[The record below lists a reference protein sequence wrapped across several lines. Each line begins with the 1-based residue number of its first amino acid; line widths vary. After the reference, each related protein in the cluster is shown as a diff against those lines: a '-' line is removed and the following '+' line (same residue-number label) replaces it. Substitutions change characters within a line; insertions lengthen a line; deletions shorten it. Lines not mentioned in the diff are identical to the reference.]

1 MKKLMN
7 KRTGR
12 AFLFALT
19 LIPVAAIGGY
29 FSVRLLLSS
38 LDPSMLEEAISKA
51 GSEEIMLAVSVIM
64 TVVYAT
70 VLGFF
75 GWIISEK
82 IGLARPIKF
91 QKKNLIPV
99 LVISMIGGVVFSL
112 DAWTFGQWIPEV
124 GSGYAATGSFDIGT
138 WVASVLYGGVIEEVM
153 MRLFCMGLFVLIG
166 WKLFFRGKTEMEI
179 PVGCFVFANILSALL
194 FAAGHLPATIV
205 SFGGLTPLLV
215 FRCFL
220 MNGAFGLIFGRI
232 YRKHG
237 IQYAMLAHMMFHL
250 VSRTIWLIAF

>member
-7 KRTGR
+7 KRVGR

-19 LIPVAAIGGY
+19 LIPIAAIGGY

-38 LDPSMLEEAISKA
+38 LDPSMLEDAISKA

-82 IGLARPIKF
+82 IGLIRPIQF

-112 DAWTFGQWIPEV
+112 DAWTFGRWIPEV
-124 GSGYAATGSFDIGT
+124 GSGYADTGSFDIGT

-194 FAAGHLPATIV
+194 FAAAHLPATIV
-205 SFGGLTPLLV
+205 SFGGLTPLLI

>member
-1 MKKLMN
+1 MKNLLN
-7 KRTGR
+7 KRVGR

-19 LIPVAAIGGY
+19 LIPIAAIGGY

-91 QKKNLIPV
+91 QKKKLIPV
-99 LVISMIGGVVFSL
+99 LVISC
-112 DAWTFGQWIPEV
+112 
-124 GSGYAATGSFDIGT
+124 Y
-138 WVASVLYGGVIEEVM
+138 
-153 MRLFCMGLFVLIG
+153 
-166 WKLFFRGKTEMEI
+166 
-179 PVGCFVFANILSALL
+179 
-194 FAAGHLPATIV
+194 
-205 SFGGLTPLLV
+205 
-215 FRCFL
+215 
-220 MNGAFGLIFGRI
+220 
-232 YRKHG
+232 
-237 IQYAMLAHMMFHL
+237 
-250 VSRTIWLIAF
+250 

>member
-38 LDPSMLEEAISKA
+38 LDPSMLEDAISKA
-51 GSEEIMLAVSVIM
+51 GSEEIVLAVSVIM

-70 VLGFF
+70 VFGFF

-82 IGLARPIKF
+82 IGLARPIQF

-194 FAAGHLPATIV
+194 FAAAHLPATIV
-205 SFGGLTPLLV
+205 SFGGLTPLLI